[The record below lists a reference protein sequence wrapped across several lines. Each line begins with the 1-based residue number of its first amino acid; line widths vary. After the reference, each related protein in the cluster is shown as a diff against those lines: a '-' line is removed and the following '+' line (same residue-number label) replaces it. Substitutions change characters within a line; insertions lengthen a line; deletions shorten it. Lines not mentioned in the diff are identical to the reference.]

1 MSYRDGR
8 ESPSSS
14 LAPVHRTDN
23 RRRVNSLVEPRTS
36 ATKRTTA
43 GWDNEAMVE
52 TILWSIIGVVGIV
65 GAILGLA
72 AAFQMGRA
80 PYRSK

>member
-1 MSYRDGR
+1 
-8 ESPSSS
+8 
-14 LAPVHRTDN
+14 
-23 RRRVNSLVEPRTS
+23 
-36 ATKRTTA
+36 
-43 GWDNEAMVE
+43 MVE